1 MRTNKEILSIK
12 TSTLSQNIAE
22 RLVEAIVSGRLTA
35 GVRLNESELSRQLQV
50 SRAPI
55 REALNQLQE
64 QGLVVHHP
72 RRGMFVVSLSDNDIF
87 KIQQLRVVLETEALL
102 LCRENLTP
110 ANERKLVAHLEKME
124 KGGDKISNLEATRV
138 DIAFHQTIWN
148 QSGNEYLERILTSLT
163 APLFAYALINRSLA
177 GQRTILD
184 SHRPL
189 LTYIQGGIR
198 RDQARQVMIDHITL
212 RWGQLD
218 SQRLKRFS
226 SAAS

>member
-1 MRTNKEILSIK
+1 MRATKEILSIK

-22 RLVEAIVSGRLTA
+22 RLVEAIVSGKFTA

-55 REALNQLQE
+55 REALHQLQE

-72 RRGMFVVSLSDNDIF
+72 RRGMFVVSLSSSDVF
-87 KIQQLRVVLETEALL
+87 KIQQLRVVLESEALL

-110 ANERKLVAHLEKME
+110 TDERRLVAQLEKME
-124 KGGDKISNLEATRV
+124 RAGDSISSLEAIRM
-138 DIAFHQTIWN
+138 DIAFHQTIWS

-163 APLFAYALINRSLA
+163 APLFAYALINRSLR
-177 GQRTILD
+177 GQSLILD

-189 LTYIQGGIR
+189 LTFVQGGIR
-198 RDQARQVMIDHITL
+198 KGLARQVMIDHITL

-218 SQRLKRFS
+218 SQKLKQLS
-226 SAAS
+226 STAS